1 MSSKKSINCILMISS
16 NEILILLELIMT
28 SEKRR
33 EKLTNVRL
41 KLNKNI

>member
-1 MSSKKSINCILMISS
+1 
-16 NEILILLELIMT
+16 MT

-41 KLNKNI
+41 KLNKNIWKIM